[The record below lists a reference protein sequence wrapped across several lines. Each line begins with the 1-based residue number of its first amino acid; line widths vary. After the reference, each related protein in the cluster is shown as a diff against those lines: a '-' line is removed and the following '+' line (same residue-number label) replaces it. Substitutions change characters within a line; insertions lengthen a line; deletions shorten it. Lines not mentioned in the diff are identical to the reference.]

1 MNAVNCEVAQTG
13 AGLVLPVG
21 PSVLRARRPAKPVL
35 YANTELPRCL
45 RTCDAWFQNRN
56 GNLVDRAHKMAAEAS
71 LRFKLGVV
79 VRTHNLEWRDGGG
92 RPGSRPACLKGGN
105 ATLPGDLSTKVQRDT
120 PNQSRV
126 AFDLQ
131 PSALV
136 QTLAILSKETF
147 RRGCG
152 GLCQ

>member
-1 MNAVNCEVAQTG
+1 MD
-13 AGLVLPVG
+13 
-21 PSVLRARRPAKPVL
+21 
-35 YANTELPRCL
+35 
-45 RTCDAWFQNRN
+45 RT
-56 GNLVDRAHKMAAEAS
+56 HKTAAEAS

-92 RPGSRPACLKGGN
+92 RPGSRPVCLKGGN
-105 ATLPGDLSTKVQRDT
+105 AALPGDRSTKVQRDT

-131 PSALV
+131 PSTLV

-147 RRGCG
+147 RG
-152 GLCQ
+152 GGVALSVSCSWCEPEDKVGAPAPV